1 MAQKLKN
8 MISGPKTEKKNVLKI
23 EGNFRLKLL
32 SAPTKCQQPVRTS
45 LPFLPSGSSESPT
58 PPSAEGASCPDGWVG
73 GWESKGSFDFPHF
86 IVYIQEKCVD
96 SKYGVKVVY
105 GSYIRSYE
113 HSKYQN

>member
-1 MAQKLKN
+1 MSNSLNSPVSHVVKITLQIPVYWQTENVFTIWKMAQKLKN

-58 PPSAEGASCPDGWVG
+58 PTTARSARVH
-73 GWESKGSFDFPHF
+73 HF
-86 IVYIQEKCVD
+86 MTP
-96 SKYGVKVVY
+96 
-105 GSYIRSYE
+105 
-113 HSKYQN
+113 